1 MSTWLTLA
9 VRRPNV
15 KVARVRSEQAT
26 KDDDRRGSREGREG
40 RGREG
45 RGDWE
50 MRGRRIQR
58 KEVAQQAN
66 THALV

>member
-1 MSTWLTLA
+1 M
-9 VRRPNV
+9 
-15 KVARVRSEQAT
+15 KVARVRMEQAT
-26 KDDDRRGSREGREG
+26 RDDDRRGSREGRGG

-50 MRGRRIQR
+50 MRGRRIHS